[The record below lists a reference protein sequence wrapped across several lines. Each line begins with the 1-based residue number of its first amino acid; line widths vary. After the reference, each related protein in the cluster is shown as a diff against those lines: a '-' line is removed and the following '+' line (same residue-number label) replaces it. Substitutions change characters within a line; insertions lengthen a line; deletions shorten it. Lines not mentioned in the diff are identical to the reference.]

1 MLKQRVKRGRVV
13 SEINITPFT
22 DVVLVL
28 LIIFMITTPLI
39 MQQSGAVGSKAGAT
53 DEGGFNVQLPQA
65 KTADLTTHENHLVVA
80 ILKDGRI
87 VVEGEALSED
97 DFKSKLAEVKARS
110 PDTLVII
117 QADLAINH
125 GRVVQVMDMV
135 SQAGLKKLAIA
146 TEEK

>member
-28 LIIFMITTPLI
+28 LIIFMITTPI
-39 MQQSGAVGSKAGAT
+39 MMQQGGSAGAKAGAA
-53 DEGGFNVQLPQA
+53 DEGGFNVELPQA
-65 KTADLTTHENHLVVA
+65 KTAEISSRDSHLVVA

-87 VVEGEALSED
+87 VINGEALAD
-97 DFKSKLAEVKARS
+97 ADLMAKLAEVKKLN
-110 PDTLVII
+110 PDTVVVI
-117 QADLAINH
+117 QADLTVNH
-125 GRVVQVMDMV
+125 GRVVWVMDTAA
-135 SQAGLKKLAIA
+135 QTGLKRLAIA

>member
-39 MQQSGAVGSKAGAT
+39 MQQNGAASAKAGST
-53 DEGGFNVQLPQA
+53 NEGGFNVQLPQA
-65 KTADLTTHENHLVVA
+65 KTADLSSRENHLVVA

-87 VVEGEALSED
+87 VVDGEALSEEY
-97 DFKSKLAEVKARS
+97 FKAKLAEVKKVT
-110 PDTLVII
+110 PDTLVVI
-117 QADLAINH
+117 QADLTVNH
-125 GRVVQVMDMV
+125 GRVVEVMDMAAL
-135 SQAGLKKLAIA
+135 AGLKRLAIA

>member
-39 MQQSGAVGSKAGAT
+39 VQQNGPSGAQAGNAN
-53 DEGGFNVQLPQA
+53 EGGFNVQLPQA
-65 KTADLTTHENHLVVA
+65 KTTDLSSHENHLVVA

-87 VVEGEALSED
+87 VVDGEALSED
-97 DFKSKLAEVKARS
+97 SFMSKLAEAKKSS
-110 PDTLVII
+110 PDTLVVI
-117 QADLAINH
+117 QADLSINH
-125 GRVVQVMDMV
+125 GRVVEVMDMA
-135 SQAGLKKLAIA
+135 SQAGLKRLAIA